1 MKLGKVQLPLSDSR
15 CVEALVLPEL
25 TGFYR
30 SVGKRGFD
38 VSLSILMLVG
48 MLPIILFLMIIT
60 MLDGGPPVFAHERI
74 GKGHQRFKCL
84 KFRTMRVDA
93 DVALK
98 EHLANNP
105 AARKEWQEHHKL
117 SKDPRVTSIG
127 RFLRRT
133 SLDELPQLLN
143 VISGDMS
150 FVGPRPVTHEEL
162 ERYGAHLPK
171 YLALRPGVTG
181 LWQVNG
187 RGRVSYEE
195 RVKMDADYFY
205 GLSFLGDLGL
215 MLKTCLVVFQCRG
228 R

>member
-1 MKLGKVQLPLSDSR
+1 MKLGRVQLSLADQR
-15 CVEALVLPEL
+15 YMEAIVLPEL

-30 SVGKRGFD
+30 SFGKRSFD
-38 VSLSILMLVG
+38 VALGVLVLVASLPIMLV
-48 MLPIILFLMIIT
+48 LMVIT
-60 MLDGGPPVFAHERI
+60 MLDGGPPVFAHERV

-93 DVALK
+93 DAALK
-98 EHLANNP
+98 EHLTSNP
-105 AARKEWQEHHKL
+105 SARKEWEEHHKL
-117 SKDPRVTSIG
+117 SKDPRITPIG

-143 VISGDMS
+143 VIRGDMS
-150 FVGPRPVTHEEL
+150 FVGPRPVTDEEL
-162 ERYGAHLPK
+162 LRYGSHLPK

-195 RVKMDADYFY
+195 RVMMDATYFY
-205 GLSFLGDLGL
+205 KLSLLGDLGL
-215 MLKTCLVVFQCRG
+215 MLKTGLVIFQCRG